1 MKRRVIFLTGGT
13 GYIGRRLIPLLT
25 SRGHTVRA
33 LIRVGSAS
41 RLPAGAEPIVGDA
54 LASETF
60 ARRVAS
66 ADTFIQLVGVAHPS
80 PGKATL
86 FRSIDLVS
94 VHESAKAAS
103 QNDVQHFI
111 YVSVAQ
117 PAPVMREYVA
127 VRAEGEA
134 IVRATGMNATFLRP
148 WYVLGPGHRWPWL
161 LLPFYRLAE
170 ILPPLRAT
178 ALRFHPVTLKQFL
191 SALISAVENPPRGIR
206 VIETAEMRRA

>member
-1 MKRRVIFLTGGT
+1 M
-13 GYIGRRLIPLLT
+13 
-25 SRGHTVRA
+25 
-33 LIRVGSAS
+33 
-41 RLPAGAEPIVGDA
+41 PAGAEPIVGDA

-80 PGKATL
+80 PVKAAQ

-94 VHESAKAAS
+94 VRESAKAAS

-111 YVSVAQ
+111 YVSVTQ
-117 PAPVMREYVA
+117 PAPVMQEYVA

-134 IVRATGMNATFLRP
+134 IVRVTGMNATFLRP

-161 LLPFYRLAE
+161 LLPFYWLAE

-178 ALRFHPVTLKQFL
+178 ALRFHPVTLKQIL

-206 VIETAEMRRA
+206 VVETAEMRRA